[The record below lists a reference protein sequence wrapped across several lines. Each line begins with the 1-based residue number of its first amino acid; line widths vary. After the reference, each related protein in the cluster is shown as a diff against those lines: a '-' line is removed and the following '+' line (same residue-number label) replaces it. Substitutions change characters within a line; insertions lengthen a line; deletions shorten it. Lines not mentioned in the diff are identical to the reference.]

1 MSVNCANSSS
11 TATLFLLEKKKSS
24 MLPLFLRSLEYSLC
38 LLSLTWDNLYS
49 LPFDYGFFTICPLL
63 KLLWLSWTSL
73 FCLSRS
79 SFVDVSQLE
88 GLISTSIIIWKIS
101 SITLMHS
108 NWCCVWLICT
118 NYIISSCNL
127 VLLLELLH
135 LLQRHLSDQVYKL
148 LQCNFILLY
157 VIVQR
162 VKVSVAILTDLNL
175 LSYQTAI
182 IQWQNFNKDM
192 YKL

>member
-1 MSVNCANSSS
+1 MQSLPLILDLRQFVFLSFWWWFLHSSS
-11 TATLFLLEKKKSS
+11 SAKTTL
-24 MLPLFLRSLEYSLC
+24 
-38 LLSLTWDNLYS
+38 
-49 LPFDYGFFTICPLL
+49 
-63 KLLWLSWTSL
+63 LSWTSL
-73 FCLSRS
+73 FVSAGPIL
-79 SFVDVSQLE
+79 VDVSHLKVWYPP
-88 GLISTSIIIWKIS
+88 LCIIWKIS

-108 NWCCVWLICT
+108 NWCCMWLICA

-148 LQCNFILLY
+148 LQCNFIPLY
-157 VIVQR
+157 VILQR

-182 IQWQNFNKDM
+182 IKYRNFNKDM
-192 YKL
+192 HKLSLNKAAEN

>member
-1 MSVNCANSSS
+1 MIVS
-11 TATLFLLEKKKSS
+11 
-24 MLPLFLRSLEYSLC
+24 
-38 LLSLTWDNLYS
+38 
-49 LPFDYGFFTICPLL
+49 
-63 KLLWLSWTSL
+63 SL
-73 FCLSRS
+73 FVLCRNYFGFLELHCFVSAGPVL
-79 SFVDVSQLE
+79 VDVSQLE